1 MRSRTSSSK
10 LFLELFRK
18 QIWVFALSC
27 FGYFM
32 VGPVLFLMRIGEWEG
47 NSMYGSAPSRAE
59 MTEMFLQIVRGGD
72 GGSNLMIPFILG
84 TLALGV
90 VAAWNGFSYLHATYI
105 IYYI

>member
-1 MRSRTSSSK
+1 MRSGTSSSK

-47 NSMYGSAPSRAE
+47 SSLYGRELSRAD
-59 MTEMFLQIVRGGD
+59 MTEMFLQIVRAD
-72 GGSNLMIPFILG
+72 G
-84 TLALGV
+84 
-90 VAAWNGFSYLHATYI
+90 
-105 IYYI
+105 